1 MAGSG
6 ESELSSLLHVSSEA
20 ESCCEVGIDLG
31 SLGNECSWGE
41 SKRFLLPELGSRC
54 CCSCCDSCSLSL
66 LSNGTARRVW
76 DSVEGVVDG
85 FMLAIAANSL
95 DASISPSNACRAA
108 EHRGIAWEGSAAN
121 RGERG
126 GFFVVVIIGR
136 LRPYH
141 AIELYIYIMCVYSRR
156 EEERWTET
164 SVSWKETRW
173 RSGCDDADHVIAPQ
187 DWRALIV
194 LSQ

>member
-41 SKRFLLPELGSRC
+41 SKRFLLPELGSP

-85 FMLAIAANSL
+85 FMLAIAANDL

-121 RGERG
+121 RGERRGFSVGPGVLG
-126 GFFVVVIIGR
+126 GNFQVEFNC
-136 LRPYH
+136 
-141 AIELYIYIMCVYSRR
+141 IYISMCRDVARKR
-156 EEERWTET
+156 EMDRNER
-164 SVSWKETRW
+164 
-173 RSGCDDADHVIAPQ
+173 
-187 DWRALIV
+187 V
-194 LSQ
+194 LEGDSMEIRMR